1 MSTDFRWGI
10 LASGGIAQAFARDLS
25 YFNNHIVA
33 AVGSRS
39 QESADAFAT
48 EFPGCVWSTTLVVAT
63 LRNIGTERRERRT
76 WRSYAVVTKL
86 TSVAES
92 VLGAAI

>member
-10 LASGGIAQAFARDLS
+10 LASGGIARAFARDLS

-39 QESADAFAT
+39 KESADAFAT
-48 EFPGCVWSTTLVVAT
+48 EFPGCVAYGSYEELVNDPTHRDRLMENFHQVII
-63 LRNIGTERRERRT
+63 LRQVPEISRQ
-76 WRSYAVVTKL
+76 
-86 TSVAES
+86 
-92 VLGAAI
+92 